1 MTSGVLLRKLTVD
14 ELAQEATHIILV
26 CFFFFEILWFNF
38 KNLQDEIHEREMNT
52 DYLLIL
58 LRQAFQKRDN
68 LKLILMS
75 ATMEGNLATF
85 THYFEENNIR
95 VGHIHGI

>member
-26 CFFFFEILWFNF
+26 YIFNLMNNF
-38 KNLQDEIHEREMNT
+38 IINLQDEIHEREMNT

-58 LRQAFQKRDN
+58 LRQAFQKRPN

-75 ATMEGNLATF
+75 ATMEGNLETF
-85 THYFEENNIR
+85 TRYFEENDIR
-95 VGHIHGI
+95 VGHINGF